1 MNNSINNNGLISFL
15 PIFIMLVIAIIFAV
29 FTILLSNFI
38 GKKTYESGKLKAYE
52 CGVEPTGEPHVKFD
66 VKFYLIAIFFLLF
79 DIEALFLFPWAVI
92 FSNLGILG
100 FVEMF
105 LFIVI
110 LVIGLLYVW
119 LKGALKWE

>member
-1 MNNSINNNGLISFL
+1 MGDVLLKAFI
-15 PIFIMLVIAIIFAV
+15 PILIMLVLAILFAV
-29 FTILLSNFI
+29 FNILASNFI
-38 GKKTYESGKLKAYE
+38 GKKTYESGKLTAYE
-52 CGVEPTGEPHVKFD
+52 CGIEPAGEPHVRFD
-66 VKFYLIAIFFLLF
+66 IKFYLIAIFFLLF

-92 FSNLGILG
+92 FSKLGILG

-110 LVIGLLYVW
+110 LVLGLLYVW